1 MNAARSP
8 RLRVDHHLGLD
19 RVGDEALFVGQV
31 VQVFFV
37 GGGGTLV
44 AARVWAH
51 APAKRAAPT
60 TAATP
65 ARFADII

>member
-1 MNAARSP
+1 VS
-8 RLRVDHHLGLD
+8 
-19 RVGDEALFVGQV
+19 QV

-37 GGGGTLV
+37 GGGGALV